1 MPLPQNIPI
10 NIISENVWAVLDD
23 VESDFED
30 DLADVMEDSDTEF
43 VVEDEQKDDDK
54 DEDQEADTSI
64 SDTNQ
69 SLQAIVHDLAK
80 DNDTDV
86 QDEKINES
94 SNVVDSAAKSKD
106 DTLKEI
112 HWTKS
117 TRYINAQKE
126 CTKFN
131 SEVLLDIDPLDNP
144 LKVFEKL
151 INLDKFLHRLKLE
164 SEKYAAQNGK
174 TFEVSINEL
183 RAFIGAN
190 FVMGYLKLP
199 KL

>member
-10 NIISENVWAVLDD
+10 NIISENVWAVLDA

-30 DLADVMEDSDTEF
+30 DLADVMEDSDTAF
-43 VVEDEQKDDDK
+43 VVEEEQKDNDK

-64 SDTNQ
+64 SNTNQ
-69 SLQAIVHDLAK
+69 SLHAFVHDSAK
-80 DNDTDV
+80 HNDIDI
-86 QDEKINES
+86 QNEKINES
-94 SNVVDSAAKSKD
+94 SNAVNSAAKSKD

-117 TRYINAQKE
+117 TRYISAHKE
-126 CTKFN
+126 CTEFN
-131 SEVLLDIDPLDNP
+131 GEVLLDIDPLDNP

-174 TFEVSINEL
+174 TFEVSMDEL
-183 RAFIGAN
+183 RASFHQG
-190 FVMGYLKLP
+190 
-199 KL
+199 